1 MPFDATPCTTTR
13 IARPKLLARAARAG
27 AALYRRERDLPAGL
41 RVAGGK
47 NIVAA
52 LMAAEETCEAER
64 RAMAPSY
71 SPARH
76 VRLLSA
82 LLAEARAAALRAA

>member
-1 MPFDATPCTTTR
+1 MPFDAAAWTGTR

-41 RVAGGK
+41 KLGPGR

-52 LMAAEETCEAER
+52 LTAAEEACDAER

-71 SPARH
+71 SPTRH
-76 VRLLSA
+76 VKLLSA